1 MQAMRFLQELESFIE
16 ILMVSGL
23 LGFSG
28 WGRKPVHVVSQI
40 VFLLTSFCSLFRFYI
55 PPSKTNKTN
64 TIMDVD
70 WIIMD
75 PLWLLRHQR
84 IVSSWRRF
92 AAWAAKEG
100 GRQVARVLNK
110 RRRAVQGLLLKFA
123 ALGGQL
129 SEAPNL
135 LGSKRQFEAKMMAWR
150 CQLREMAEHKAS
162 H

>member
-1 MQAMRFLQELESFIE
+1 MQAMWFFQELESFKE
-16 ILMVSGL
+16 FFTWCQGVFRVG
-23 LGFSG
+23 G
-28 WGRKPVHVVSQI
+28 WGRKPVHVASQI
-40 VFLLTSFCSLFRFYI
+40 VFFLTSFCSHFSVLYT
-55 PPSKTNKTN
+55 PPQKTNKTN

-75 PLWLLRHQR
+75 PLRLLQHQR

-110 RRRAVQGLLLKFA
+110 RKRAVQGLLLKFA

-135 LGSKRQFEAKMMAWR
+135 LGSKRQFEAKMMA
-150 CQLREMAEHKAS
+150 S